1 MKRLIYIL
9 LSLSF
14 ISAFGQDKRIDSLN
28 TAYAEANTD
37 SDKVKILSNI
47 ADLYAQSHPDS
58 ELYKA
63 QQALLISHRIKFI
76 NGELWSLKQMA
87 EAYQFMGNY
96 PLALQYYLKR
106 LQLDEENPNPER
118 EMVTLLGIANLYELE
133 GDYKQALY
141 YANKST
147 ALAERFKL
155 EQYRWYSYISFGD
168 LYEKTGNI
176 PKAEYY
182 NEQAYQLA
190 ISKKNEGW
198 MGMCLNN
205 IGNTYIKANEY
216 SKAFDS
222 YKKGLPFLQKDNNDS
237 FLCETYQ
244 GIAKAFSHFGKLDSA
259 IYYGK
264 RALKLAKSR
273 RLSSYYLQ
281 SCKLLT
287 HLYETG
293 KQADSA
299 LVYQGRLL
307 VMKDSIYSQEKV
319 KQMESLTIAERLRQ
333 KERILEKQ
341 QEEEERVYKM
351 NMLLI
356 GLFIPLFFLI
366 SVFLSKRKIK
376 RRVVEFSGILSLLML
391 FEYLTLLLHP
401 IIGDF
406 TGHSPLYEIIIL
418 VTIAAVLTPTHH
430 RLEHWMI
437 HQLTHKHPA
446 SQNTTVVNETTQAKV
461 EEEKTEKL
469 NG

>member
-1 MKRLIYIL
+1 MKRIIFIL
-9 LSLSF
+9 LPFWF
-14 ISAFGQDKRIDSLN
+14 ISASAQQKGIDSLN
-28 TAYAEANTD
+28 AAYAQANTD
-37 SDKVKILSNI
+37 SDKVKILSGM

-63 QQALLISHRIKFI
+63 QQALLISRRIKFV

-96 PLALQYYLKR
+96 PLALQYYLRR
-106 LQLDEENPNPER
+106 LQLDEQNPKPER

-141 YANKST
+141 YANKSK
-147 ALAERFKL
+147 ALAERYKL
-155 EQYRWYSYISFGD
+155 EEYRWYSYISFGD
-168 LYEKTGNI
+168 LYEKTGNVA
-176 PKAEYY
+176 KAQYY
-182 NEQAYQLA
+182 NEKAYQLA
-190 ISKKNEGW
+190 IAKKNEGW

-205 IGNTYIKANEY
+205 IGNTYIRANEF

-222 YKKGLPFLQKDNNDS
+222 YKKALPLLKKDNNDS

-244 GIAKAFSHFGKLDSA
+244 GLSKAFSHFGKVDSA
-259 IYYGK
+259 IYY
-264 RALKLAKSR
+264 AKSALRLAGNR

-281 SCKLLT
+281 SCELLT
-287 HLYETG
+287 HLYQIA

-299 LVYQGRLL
+299 LTYQGRLL

-341 QEEEERVYKM
+341 QEEDERVNKM

-376 RRVVEFSGILSLLML
+376 RRVVEFSGIVSLLML

-406 TGHSPLYEIIIL
+406 TGHSPFYEIIIL
-418 VTIAAVLTPTHH
+418 VTVAAILTPTHH

-437 HQLTHKHPA
+437 HQLTHKRHDVYSPN
-446 SQNTTVVNETTQAKV
+446 QNAALNDEPPKV
-461 EEEKTEKL
+461 EEQT
-469 NG
+469 